1 MRKLQIV
8 PLIAILFLFFL
19 SCSSQKSSGEFP
31 YGSYSYKSFNM
42 VGELIGDGTIYISK
56 VDSNIVE
63 GNWAIRDVRN
73 CYVCGPQYGNG
84 YLTGK
89 IENDSLIEGRLK
101 ARRDGIN
108 LNPDN
113 PENYVELVGELN
125 EEAFIGNWRWFELV
139 VNSNR
144 GGFKA
149 FRM

>member
-1 MRKLQIV
+1 MEKNMTKLQIV

-31 YGSYSYKSFNM
+31 YGSYSYKSFNIG
-42 VGELIGDGTIYISK
+42 GELIGDGTIYISK

-89 IENDSLIEGRLK
+89 IENDSLF
-101 ARRDGIN
+101 IN

-113 PENYVELVGELN
+113 PENYVELVGELK
-125 EEAFIGNWRWFELV
+125 EEAFIGDWRWFELV

-144 GGFKA
+144 GTFKA